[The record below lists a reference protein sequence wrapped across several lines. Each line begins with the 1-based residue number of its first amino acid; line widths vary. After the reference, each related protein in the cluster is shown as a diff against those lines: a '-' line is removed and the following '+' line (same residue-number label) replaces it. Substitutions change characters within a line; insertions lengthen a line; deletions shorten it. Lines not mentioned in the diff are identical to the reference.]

1 MWQYRVGIK
10 KMAQIVPTLGQ
21 WPNLP
26 EPQLPYLQG
35 GISVDFTG
43 CQPWG
48 SDHPLSL
55 SFPVCKT

>member
-10 KMAQIVPTLGQ
+10 KTAQIVPTLGQ

-26 EPQLPYLQG
+26 EPQLSYLQG

-43 CQPWG
+43 CHALGQ
-48 SDHPLSL
+48 
-55 SFPVCKT
+55 